1 MNKEM
6 TSTTITYKQLEKYIC
21 VQGKKFLQYRRLR
34 LSYNS
39 FRLEKGMSVNHAS
52 TGNCGLEN
60 HHGQN

>member
-6 TSTTITYKQLEKYIC
+6 TSTTITYKQLEKYIY
-21 VQGKKFLQYRRLR
+21 VQGKKFLQYKRLR
-34 LSYNS
+34 LSYN
-39 FRLEKGMSVNHAS
+39 RLEKGMSVNHAS